1 MLISIKDIKKEFRVE
16 DVVTKVLNGVSFD
29 IKKGEFISIMGPS
42 GSGKSTLMYIL
53 SFLDKPTSGQYFFE
67 GKDVSQ
73 LDDDKLAE
81 MRNNKVGFIFQ
92 SFNLLNRTS
101 VLENVMLPLVYTN
114 VSKIEK
120 IKRAKSILEQVG
132 LSHRLDYNPN
142 RLSGGEKQR
151 VAIARA
157 LINNP
162 EIIFA
167 DEPTGN
173 LDSKSGLQ
181 VMKILEDLNRK
192 GNTIVL
198 VTHEKYTAEYA
209 QRIIYIKDGLIMTD
223 YNVEHR
229 QTAEN
234 KNELLK

>member
-1 MLISIKDIKKEFRVE
+1 MLISIKDIKKEFWVE
-16 DVVTKVLNGVSFD
+16 DVVTRVLNGISFD
-29 IKKGEFISIMGPS
+29 IEKGEFVSIMGPS

-73 LDDDKLAE
+73 LNDDQLAE
-81 MRNNKVGFIFQ
+81 MRNNKVGFVFQ

-114 VSKIEK
+114 VSGEER
-120 IKRAKSILEQVG
+120 IKRAKGILDQVG
-132 LSHRLDYNPN
+132 LSHRLDSTPN

-162 EIIFA
+162 QVIFA

-181 VMKILEDLNRK
+181 VMKLLEDLNNR
-192 GNTIVL
+192 GNSIVL

-209 QRIIYIKDGLIMTD
+209 QRIINIKDGLVVSD
-223 YNVEHR
+223 YEVEKR
-229 QTAEN
+229 QSS
-234 KNELLK
+234 KNHKELLK

>member
-1 MLISIKDIKKEFRVE
+1 MLISIKDLKKEFRVE

-29 IKKGEFISIMGPS
+29 IKKGEFVSIMGPS

-53 SFLDKPTSGQYFFE
+53 SFLDKPSSGQYLFE
-67 GKDVSQ
+67 NKDVSK

-81 MRNNKVGFIFQ
+81 MRNNKVGFVFQ

-101 VLENVMLPLVYTN
+101 VLENVMLPLVYTDMP
-114 VSKIEK
+114 KKERI
-120 IKRAKSILEQVG
+120 IKAKNILEQVG
-132 LSHRLDYNPN
+132 LSHRLDYTPN

-162 EIIFA
+162 EVIFA

-181 VMKILEDLNRK
+181 VMKLLEELNEK

-209 QRIIYIKDGLIMTD
+209 QRIIYIKDGLIVSD
-223 YNVEHR
+223 SLVEKR
-229 QTAEN
+229 QTAKN
-234 KNELLK
+234 NNELLK